1 MELSALIKSLKD
13 QVADSDLRS
22 VITFNPEILSSLSID
37 DAKEIITQVGST
49 YLMRLPEKEIAFF
62 EWLKDYH
69 PLVWN
74 DLWGNDEEE
83 YKYTVGLELLPLMLD
98 PVRGFPICDLVTQE
112 NYYFVPDHLIG
123 DEITFYLDAVKERYI
138 KQETV
143 TVAQLLVLE
152 ISMAP
157 IDAWRF
163 SYHHRIE
170 MERVLKAIKE
180 LKEEGMLLHL
190 GKADDLADF
199 VTFDY

>member
-1 MELSALIKSLKD
+1 MELSILIKSLKE
-13 QVADSDLRS
+13 QVTDSDLRS
-22 VITFNPEILSSLSID
+22 VITFDSEIVSSLSID
-37 DAKEIITQVGST
+37 DAKEIIAQVGST
-49 YLMRLPEKEIAFF
+49 QLMRLPEKEIAFF
-62 EWLKDYH
+62 EWLKEH
-69 PLVWN
+69 HKLVWN

-83 YKYTVGLELLPLMLD
+83 YRYTVGLELLPLMLD
-98 PVRGFPICDLVTQE
+98 PVRGFPICDLATHE

-123 DEITFYLDAVKERYI
+123 DEIPFYLDAVKERYI

-170 MERVLKAIKE
+170 MDRVLKAIKD

>member
-62 EWLKDYH
+62 EWLKEYH

>member
-1 MELSALIKSLKD
+1 MELSILIQSLKD

-22 VITFNPEILSSLSID
+22 VITFDPEILSSLSID
-37 DAKEIITQVGST
+37 DAKEIIAQVGST
-49 YLMRLPEKEIAFF
+49 HLMRLPEKEIAFF
-62 EWLKDYH
+62 EWLKEFH
-69 PLVWN
+69 PIVWN

-98 PVRGFPICDLVTQE
+98 PVRGFPICDLVTHE

-123 DEITFYLDAVKERYI
+123 EEISFYLDAVKERYI

-163 SYHHRIE
+163 AYHHRIE
-170 MERVLKAIKE
+170 MDRVLKAIKE

-190 GKADDLADF
+190 GKAEDLADF